1 MLCKMTGGFWQCV
14 ADCSCQCLR
23 RPDFFCMPK
32 RNRGK
37 KTAAGGGLFTR
48 RPPPAPLPP
57 DPSACPASH
66 LGGVYTTTAPA
77 GCACSFLLWLSV
89 HSNPLSH
96 GFAVTAPVAVPEIL
110 CSQFA
115 HRISSGLT
123 LSICAARCLRKRK
136 CLPSRFGRLPPPL
149 AARPCGPLPLLFAR
163 LLFRVAAKPSR
174 FASLAPRQ
182 AAAQLLRSFVSATG
196 GSRSKPTGSARKR
209 PPLPSRGAFFRC
221 GGCRSVPSSFFGF
234 SRF

>member
-1 MLCKMTGGFWQCV
+1 MLCKMTGGFLAVRFSWQC
-14 ADCSCQCLR
+14 
-23 RPDFFCMPK
+23 F
-32 RNRGK
+32 
-37 KTAAGGGLFTR
+37 
-48 RPPPAPLPP
+48 
-57 DPSACPASH
+57 
-66 LGGVYTTTAPA
+66 
-77 GCACSFLLWLSV
+77 
-89 HSNPLSH
+89 
-96 GFAVTAPVAVPEIL
+96 PVAVPEIL

-149 AARPCGPLPLLFAR
+149 AALPCGPQPLLFAR

-209 PPLPSRGAFFRC
+209 PPLPSRGAFSVRC
-221 GGCRSVPSSFFGF
+221 TLSYLFSPMNYQRAAASRTAAAPLGYLFNYSSF
-234 SRF
+234 SRRW

>member
-1 MLCKMTGGFWQCV
+1 MIIDTFKSPQSL
-14 ADCSCQCLR
+14 LR
-23 RPDFFCMPK
+23 A
-32 RNRGK
+32 
-37 KTAAGGGLFTR
+37 T
-48 RPPPAPLPP
+48 APL
-57 DPSACPASH
+57 
-66 LGGVYTTTAPA
+66 
-77 GCACSFLLWLSV
+77 
-89 HSNPLSH
+89 
-96 GFAVTAPVAVPEIL
+96 AVPEIL

-149 AARPCGPLPLLFAR
+149 AALPCGPLPLLFAR

-209 PPLPSRGAFFRC
+209 PPLKLQGEPFWC
-221 GGCRSVPSSFFGF
+221 GVGRKGSPCKQGEPFEY
-234 SRF
+234 